1 MKTAILVD
9 GGFYRRHA
17 YSVLGDLSPEDRA
30 QELYDYCQ
38 KHLHYKGRS
47 SELYRILYY
56 DCLPSSKRVYH
67 PFLKRQIDLAK
78 NPTYKWSMDFFNS
91 LKTKRKFAIRLGMLS
106 EATAHYI
113 IKPDIT
119 KKLCAGTKQFS
130 DLTETDF
137 QFKCEQKGVDMK
149 IGLDIASMA
158 YKKQVDQI
166 ILISGDSDFVPAAK
180 LARREGIDFI
190 LDPLFATIKP
200 ELLEHVDGIRTCDGR
215 YHPNYKN
222 KQSCLRQDEI

>member
-1 MKTAILVD
+1 MPPPWENIETKGFCCLKGELFMKTAILVD

-78 NPTYKWSMDFFNS
+78 NPTYK
-91 LKTKRKFAIRLGMLS
+91 
-106 EATAHYI
+106 
-113 IKPDIT
+113 
-119 KKLCAGTKQFS
+119 
-130 DLTETDF
+130 
-137 QFKCEQKGVDMK
+137 
-149 IGLDIASMA
+149 
-158 YKKQVDQI
+158 
-166 ILISGDSDFVPAAK
+166 
-180 LARREGIDFI
+180 
-190 LDPLFATIKP
+190 
-200 ELLEHVDGIRTCDGR
+200 
-215 YHPNYKN
+215 
-222 KQSCLRQDEI
+222 